1 MTVKELFN
9 VLDKGIAINVFE
21 AGGGNLLFDSSRCNE
36 LGYSRKGYD
45 DVKDCNV
52 LQISNEDKGVVF
64 IYVDMIH

>member
-52 LQISNEDKGVVF
+52 LQISN
-64 IYVDMIH
+64 